1 MGNCCCFTPF
11 CCITPCC
18 MSPCGCMPL
27 YRNIHINNNGIN
39 LPGISINNNGINLP
53 GISINSNP
61 FDSDNF
67 DNVGYT
73 EDSVQRL

>member
-1 MGNCCCFTPF
+1 
-11 CCITPCC
+11 

-27 YRNIHINNNGIN
+27 YRNIHINNNGINLPGISINNNGIN